1 MSKRDEQANFV
12 RYADDFI
19 VTGATQELLEQ
30 KVKPALT
37 AFLKERGLELSE
49 QKTAITHIDKG
60 FNFLGQTVRKFGD
73 KLLTYPAKSNV
84 KALREKISLCINS
97 ALAFPQ
103 ELLLR
108 QLNPIIR
115 GWANYHR
122 HGAAKRAFARL
133 DRDVFWQLWRWAK
146 RRHPNKSAKW
156 RRRKYFSAAGKWLF
170 SVRLT
175 KEQGQSHVLTLYQA
189 ASTRIQRHIKIRGTA
204 NPYDPHY
211 TRYFELRRSKK
222 WRRNQTAG
230 NVVTPQGHRPGR
242 SVAHWLRFTAA
253 CPHQRAPVGEA

>member
-1 MSKRDEQANFV
+1 MALWTRPTNSTSSVSKAHTGLPSFARHTIRRRTGSRLKRNGRKPLGVTRSIRAKWIFARSNECPGEV
-12 RYADDFI
+12 RCVREI
-19 VTGATQELLEQ
+19 VTPFSSRSGWL
-30 KVKPALT
+30 
-37 AFLKERGLELSE
+37 G
-49 QKTAITHIDKG
+49 G
-60 FNFLGQTVRKFGD
+60 F
-73 KLLTYPAKSNV
+73 
-84 KALREKISLCINS
+84 ISGFS
-97 ALAFPQ
+97 PQ

-242 SVAHWLRFTAA
+242 SVAHWLQFTAA